1 MRFFFKKIGV
11 CFLWIQKK
19 NYPLT
24 VASCFTVS
32 VASKWIY
39 IRHLIV

>member
-11 CFLWIQKK
+11 FSMDSEK